1 MVVAE
6 AVQVKRDKM
15 QLLLV
20 EEEAVMVLQTLYLDQ
35 VLIMQAAEAVQ
46 AQEHLDLA
54 KEELVVLAEVQ
65 TEQKTMDKVM
75 GLMQQMEQVEVAVD
89 LEMVQTALAT
99 AEADQVL

>member
-1 MVVAE
+1 VEVLGK
-6 AVQVKRDKM
+6 QDKT
-15 QLLLV
+15 QIVLV
-20 EEEAVMVLQTLYLDQ
+20 EERAEMDFKIPCLALQLITLAV
-35 VLIMQAAEAVQ
+35 AEELE
-46 AQEHLDLA
+46 QEHLGLA

-89 LEMVQTALAT
+89 LEMVQTILAT